1 MLKGGIVGFGRMG
14 LTHFSILNNHPD
26 VNFVSVCD
34 SSSLMLKN
42 IKRFMG
48 IETFSDY
55 KSMIDK
61 MDLDFVIVSTPTVTH
76 AETVA
81 YAVEKGL
88 HVFVEKPFA
97 LNSDEG
103 RKIVDAVNNKS
114 LVNQVGYVIRFNDV
128 FLQVKKLIDIGA
140 IGDLYFFKM
149 EMFAPTVLKDT
160 KSGWRSKKTQGRGGF
175 AILLLTGLI

>member
-48 IETFSDY
+48 LETFSDY

-61 MDLDFVIVSTPTVTH
+61 MGLDFV
-76 AETVA
+76 
-81 YAVEKGL
+81 K
-88 HVFVEKPFA
+88 
-97 LNSDEG
+97 
-103 RKIVDAVNNKS
+103 
-114 LVNQVGYVIRFNDV
+114 
-128 FLQVKKLIDIGA
+128 
-140 IGDLYFFKM
+140 
-149 EMFAPTVLKDT
+149 
-160 KSGWRSKKTQGRGGF
+160 
-175 AILLLTGLI
+175 